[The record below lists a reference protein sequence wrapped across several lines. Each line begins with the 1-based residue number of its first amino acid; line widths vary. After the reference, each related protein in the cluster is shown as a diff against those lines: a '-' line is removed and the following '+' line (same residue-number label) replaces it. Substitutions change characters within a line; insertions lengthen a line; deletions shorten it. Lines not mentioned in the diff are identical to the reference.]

1 MVTRFL
7 LGLIL
12 VFISSPLA
20 QPLYSQEQSAA
31 THVANDE
38 LIAVYEGS
46 LPIIISAPHG
56 GRKSIP
62 GLIARTG
69 AGLETGGK
77 GFFAGRD
84 SGTEELAHDVIDAIE
99 REMGGE
105 PFAVIN
111 RVHRKFL
118 DVNRPMDIGTESEQ
132 AQPIYREYH
141 SSLAQL
147 CRQVQNRFRGGLL
160 LDLHGQKSDPE
171 TVFRGTQNGKTVA
184 LLQQRFGASAH
195 VGGESLFGLLKSH
208 GLKVFPEPGNG
219 KEQSGFT
226 GGYIVQSYGSHTAF
240 GIDAVQLEFG
250 SSFRSKENRKK
261 TAKQVATAVKLYCE
275 LYLKSAISSDQ

>member
-1 MVTRFL
+1 MVKHFQFGL
-7 LGLIL
+7 LL
-12 VFISSPLA
+12 VLISSPLA

-69 AGLETGGK
+69 VGLETGGK

-84 SGTEELAHDVIDAIE
+84 LGTEELALDVIDAIE

-141 SSLAQL
+141 SSLANF

-171 TVFRGTQNGKTVA
+171 MVFRGTQNGRTVA
-184 LLQQRFGASAH
+184 LWQQRFGASAH
-195 VGGESLFGLLKSH
+195 DGDESLFGLLQSQ
-208 GLKVFPEPGNG
+208 GWKVFPEPVNG

-240 GIDAVQLEFG
+240 GIDAIQLEFG
-250 SSFRSKENRKK
+250 NSFRSKENRKK
-261 TAKQVATAVKLYCE
+261 TAKQLAVAINMYCD
-275 LYLKSAISSDQ
+275 LYLKSAMTAGR